1 MINFLVKLFTPLL
14 ISSSVMAPNIK
25 DVDHYIIQKFNKNIN
40 SIEINGEQ
48 LQKIVDLGI
57 NKDSKW
63 DGTLGETIVFNL
75 EANNLD
81 QSTLMRYFP
90 NIETE
95 YYFKWEDNVP
105 LSSGNIKDFNA
116 IASSKTDKV
125 LEKNVWN
132 YSLVVNTSNTKD
144 IYDN

>member
-90 NIETE
+90 NIET
-95 YYFKWEDNVP
+95 
-105 LSSGNIKDFNA
+105 
-116 IASSKTDKV
+116 
-125 LEKNVWN
+125 
-132 YSLVVNTSNTKD
+132 
-144 IYDN
+144 